1 MVINKP
7 ISTVQKTFTS
17 PFLLDR
23 AKASRILNVIEE
35 RFEHL
40 KLPFDPI
47 YFVRFQRGNEL
58 SLNRIEDVFALDNT
72 IRNPI
77 EYLRVEAKG
86 ISPEQSVE
94 IVCRVSF
101 KAQRE
106 SAYEN
111 IEVYVSCPDAKLAL
125 QAFAALEE
133 QVQRSFLDD
142 WIYRFFKRGYYPGSF
157 LVLASYFVFALSSI
171 YFIVFRRLLIP
182 NQNYERLL
190 AEAKYA
196 SSVEQ
201 KIDFLFDIA
210 RQEAERKYER
220 GSAEKAWPELSSI
233 LSLKTLFVILP
244 IVIVTGCIYYVITK
258 CYPTSIF
265 LWGDYEDYYKSLAAR
280 RNTIW
285 TVVILS
291 MIMGLIANF
300 FSIGLSG
307 LIKLD

>member
-1 MVINKP
+1 MVVNKAIP
-7 ISTVQKTFTS
+7 TVQKTFTS

-23 AKASRILNVIEE
+23 AKASRILNVLEE

-40 KLPFDPI
+40 RLPFDPI
-47 YFVRFQRGNEL
+47 YSVRFQRGNEL

-86 ISPEQSVE
+86 ISPERSVE

-142 WIYRFFKRGYYPGSF
+142 WIYRMFKRGYDSGSF
-157 LVLASYFVFALSSI
+157 LVLPSLGLAALSSI
-171 YFIVFRRLLIP
+171 YLKLFPSNQIP
-182 NQNYERLL
+182 NQNYVRLL

-220 GSAEKAWPELSSI
+220 GSAEKAWPEFSNI

-244 IVIVTGCIYYVITK
+244 IAIVIGA
-258 CYPTSIF
+258 F
-265 LWGDYEDYYKSLAAR
+265 
-280 RNTIW
+280 
-285 TVVILS
+285 
-291 MIMGLIANF
+291 IM
-300 FSIGLSG
+300 
-307 LIKLD
+307 